1 MENIKSALQ
10 FATDSNA
17 LEFKNSI
24 LAALQDKVQDA
35 LYLKKME
42 IGSHLFVEPEE
53 IEQEETTD
61 QLDQEENV
69 DENL

>member
-1 MENIKSALQ
+1 MEHIKSALQ

-35 LYLKKME
+35 LHLKKME
-42 IGSHLFVEPEE
+42 IGSHLLSEPEE
-53 IEQEETTD
+53 IDQEQETD

>member
-1 MENIKSALQ
+1 MEHIKSALQ
-10 FATDSNA
+10 FAADSDA

-24 LAALQDKVQDA
+24 LSALQDKVQDA
-35 LYLKKME
+35 LHLKKME
-42 IGSHLFVEPEE
+42 IGSNMFAEPEE
-53 IEQEETTD
+53 LDQEETTD

>member
-1 MENIKSALQ
+1 MEHIKSALQ

-35 LYLKKME
+35 LHLKKME
-42 IGSHLFVEPEE
+42 IGSHLLSEPEE
-53 IEQEETTD
+53 IEQEETAD

>member
-1 MENIKSALQ
+1 MEHIKSALQ

-24 LAALQDKVQDA
+24 LAALQDKIQDA

-42 IGSHLFVEPEE
+42 IGSKLLVDPEE
-53 IEQEETTD
+53 EQETADTSTD
-61 QLDQEENV
+61 EENV

>member
-1 MENIKSALQ
+1 MDHVKSALDA
-10 FATDSNA
+10 ATNADA

-24 LAALQDKVQDA
+24 FAALQDKIQDA

-42 IGSHLFVEPEE
+42 IGASLLKDKEDVEM
-53 IEQEETTD
+53 ETNSE
-61 QLDQEENV
+61 QEENV

>member
-1 MENIKSALQ
+1 MEHIKSALQ

-35 LYLKKME
+35 LHLKKME
-42 IGSHLFVEPEE
+42 IGSHLLAEPEE
-53 IEQEETTD
+53 IDQEQETD

>member
-1 MENIKSALQ
+1 MEHIKSALQ

-24 LAALQDKVQDA
+24 LAALQDKIQDA
-35 LYLKKME
+35 LHLKKME
-42 IGSHLFVEPEE
+42 IGSHLLSEPEE
-53 IEQEETTD
+53 IEQEDTTD

>member
-1 MENIKSALQ
+1 MEHIKSALQ

-24 LAALQDKVQDA
+24 LAALQDKIQDA
-35 LYLKKME
+35 LHLKKME
-42 IGSHLFVEPEE
+42 IGSHLLAEPEE
-53 IEQEETTD
+53 IDQEQETD
-61 QLDQEENV
+61 QSDQEENV

>member
-1 MENIKSALQ
+1 MEHIKSALQ

-24 LAALQDKVQDA
+24 LTALQDKVQDA
-35 LYLKKME
+35 LHLKKME
-42 IGSHLFVEPEE
+42 IGSHLLSEPEE
-53 IEQEETTD
+53 IDQEQETD

>member
-1 MENIKSALQ
+1 MDHVKSALQ
-10 FATDSNA
+10 FASDSNA

-35 LYLKKME
+35 LHLKKME
-42 IGSHLFVEPEE
+42 MGANVFAEKELEDESS
-53 IEQEETTD
+53 EQD
-61 QLDQEENV
+61 QIDNEENV

>member
-1 MENIKSALQ
+1 MEHIKSALQ

-35 LYLKKME
+35 LHLKKME
-42 IGSHLFVEPEE
+42 IGSNMFAEPEE

>member
-1 MENIKSALQ
+1 MEHIKSALQ

-35 LYLKKME
+35 LHLKKME
-42 IGSHLFVEPEE
+42 IGSKLLVDPEE
-53 IEQEETTD
+53 EQETADTSTD
-61 QLDQEENV
+61 EENV